1 MTNFKPKLKIIDPVR
16 FLELVI
22 SVTTCNPVT
31 AIKVDV
37 RHNLHRYIQ
46 DVGCFFFIVSLG
58 GLFKRKII
66 QGTLVIKKTMPGNTI
81 AVFIKHSVNLGV

>member
-22 SVTTCNPVT
+22 SVDNCNPVT
-31 AIKVDV
+31 PIKVDV
-37 RHNLHRYIQ
+37 RHNLDRYIQ
-46 DVGCFFFIVSLG
+46 DVGCFFFKVSLG
-58 GLFKRKII
+58 GSFKRKII
-66 QGTLVIKKTMPGNTI
+66 QGTLVIKKTMPGKTI